1 MFNRYLMIFP
11 LLFVL
16 TGCSNAGEEAKANMQ
31 AIAQK
36 SSELLRVEKVD
47 ELRETPIPG
56 LFEVRSGRNIYYSDA
71 SGEHFVLGA
80 NIIETSTKRNLTR
93 ERKEEVNRIDWS
105 TLPLDKAILSGER
118 KSQLKL
124 AIFTD
129 PDCPYCRTLEKEL
142 KQLKGVA
149 VYTFLMPIKQL
160 HPHAHAKSEAIWCS
174 KDQHKM
180 LQKVMLEKFTP
191 EKANCVTPI
200 DDIIAL
206 AKKLNITGTPTLI
219 AGDGRIASGGKSATA
234 IKSWLSKKQDN
245 RK

>member
-1 MFNRYLMIFP
+1 MLNRYLIIFP
-11 LLFVL
+11 MLLLFASHSSADEM
-16 TGCSNAGEEAKANMQ
+16 GKADMR
-31 AIAQK
+31 AIAKK

-80 NIIETSTKRNLTR
+80 NIIETATKRNLTR

-105 TLPLDKAILSGER
+105 TLPLDKAISSGEQR
-118 KSQLKL
+118 SQLKL
-124 AIFTD
+124 AVFTD
-129 PDCPYCRTLEKEL
+129 PDCPYCRTLEEEL
-142 KQLKGVA
+142 KDLKGVA

-160 HPHAHAKSEAIWCS
+160 HPHAYAKSEAIWCS
-174 KDQHKM
+174 SDPHGM
-180 LQKVMLEKFTP
+180 LQKVMLEKFVP

-206 AKKLNITGTPTLI
+206 AKRLNITGTPTLI
-219 AGDGRIASGGKSATA
+219 AGDGRMASGGKSAAA
-234 IKSWLSKKQDN
+234 IKAWLKKTGQ
-245 RK
+245 